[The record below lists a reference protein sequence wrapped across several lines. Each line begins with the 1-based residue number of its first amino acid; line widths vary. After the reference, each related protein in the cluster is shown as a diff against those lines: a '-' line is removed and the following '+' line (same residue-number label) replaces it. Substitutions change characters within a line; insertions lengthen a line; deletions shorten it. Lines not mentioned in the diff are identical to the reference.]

1 MNKKEL
7 YAYFEEQIKKQS
19 SVKSIQ
25 RVSAYNAVLDL
36 LDENNKLNQKL
47 LRFQRLL
54 IVCVEMLKG
63 SNINPDVPIDSKA
76 LKKAEHKYLSIE
88 SFLTGDV
95 KLRVLDENDYHHL

>member
-1 MNKKEL
+1 MNRKEL
-7 YAYFEEQIKKQS
+7 KDYCEEELKAYSLF
-19 SVKSIQ
+19 KSNK
-25 RVSAYNAVLDL
+25 RMSAYKEVLEL
-36 LDENNKLNQKL
+36 LDENNILNKRL

-63 SNINPDVPIDSKA
+63 SNINPDVSIDSKA

-95 KLRVLDENDYHHL
+95 KLRVLDENSYHHL

>member
-1 MNKKEL
+1 MNRKEL
-7 YAYFEEQIKKQS
+7 KDYCEEELKAS
-19 SVKSIQ
+19 SLSKSNK
-25 RVSAYNAVLDL
+25 RMSAYKEVLEI
-36 LDENNKLNQKL
+36 LDENNILNKRL

-95 KLRVLDENDYHHL
+95 KLRVLDENSCHHL